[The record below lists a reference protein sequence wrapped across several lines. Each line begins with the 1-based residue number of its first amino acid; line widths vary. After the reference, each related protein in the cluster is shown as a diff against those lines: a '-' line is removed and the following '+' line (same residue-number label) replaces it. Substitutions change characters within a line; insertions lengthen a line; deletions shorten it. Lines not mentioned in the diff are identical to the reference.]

1 MSKKGTH
8 RSITGGRPA
17 ASRVKPGFRAS
28 IQGDT
33 LELLVYEDIGYNYW
47 TDGGV
52 TAKTVKQQIDEA
64 GNFNSITVRINS
76 PGGDAF
82 EGSAILSLLRA
93 QKKPVA
99 IFVDGI
105 AASAA
110 SLIAMAGDTIT
121 MGRTAMMMVHNP
133 WTWCMGNADDMR
145 KSADV
150 LDKIGTSMSQAYID
164 KTGKT
169 AAEIKTILDA
179 ETWMSAEE
187 CVEQGFATA
196 VAEAGEDD
204 DAAMALA
211 RSFKSLAKMKKVPE
225 VLKAADDTVCGCKC
239 EGCTTGD
246 CADCDMEDCADADC
260 AAAGCTMGSGALQSI
275 QESNLSQ
282 YEARL
287 KLLRA

>member
-1 MSKKGTH
+1 MSKKQK
-8 RSITGGRPA
+8 TGVLRGRHA
-17 ASRVKPGFRAS
+17 AKLKAGFRAS
-28 IQGDT
+28 MQGDT
-33 LELLVYEDIGYNYW
+33 LELLVYEDIGPDYW
-47 TDGGV
+47 SGDGV
-52 TAKTVKQQIDEA
+52 TAKTVKQQLDDA
-64 GNFNSITVRINS
+64 GSFNRIAVRINS

-93 QKKPVA
+93 QKKPVDV
-99 IFVDGI
+99 FVDGI

-133 WTWCMGNADDMR
+133 WTWCVGNAADMR
-145 KSADV
+145 QSADV
-150 LDKIGTSMSQAYID
+150 LDKIGASMAQAYVD

-187 CVEQGFATA
+187 CVSEGFATA
-196 VAEAGEDD
+196 VAAAGEDD

-225 VLKAADDTVCGCKC
+225 VLKAADRVCSCDC
-239 EGCTTGD
+239 EACVDGN
-246 CADCDMEDCADADC
+246 CAECDMEGCHDADC
-260 AAAGCTMGSGALQSI
+260 AAAGCPVGASVDD
-275 QESNLSQ
+275 SNLSQ

-287 KLLRA
+287 KLLRV